1 LLQSDGLTYNEV
13 SRMLDCYSTYVR
25 LQPTANDTAK
35 ISRFVQHIKNI
46 RPPDNVK
53 KWINKPQ

>member
-1 LLQSDGLTYNEV
+1 
-13 SRMLDCYSTYVR
+13 MLDCYSTYVR

-35 ISRFVQHIKNI
+35 ISRFVQHSKNI